1 MCNLPKFHDEKL
13 LVGVET
19 SDDAAVY
26 QINDEQAVIQTL
38 DFFTPV
44 VDDPYLFG
52 QIAAANSLSDVYA
65 MGGTPTLA
73 LNIVGFPTCLDIE
86 ILGEILRGGA
96 DKVKEAGAL
105 LVGGHSIN
113 DNEPKY
119 GLSVMGMVHPDAV
132 LKNANAKPG
141 DVLIL
146 TKPIGLGILN
156 TCMKEDMLSES
167 QMAGAIE
174 CMKTLNKDAA
184 LEMIKLAPN
193 ACTDITGFGLLGHVY
208 EMAEGSGVD
217 IDLYYDQI
225 PVLEGAVEFA
235 KMGMVPAGTYRN
247 RDHVGGGAVL
257 SETLPD
263 HASDILY
270 DPQTSGGLLISLPE
284 DKALTLLA
292 AYEGL
297 LNLPFALIGRVY
309 EESGRGAR
317 IRVLSEK
324 TLEERP

>member
-1 MCNLPKFHDEKL
+1 LCKLPKFSDERL

-26 QINDEQAVIQTL
+26 KINDEQAIIQTL

-65 MGGTPTLA
+65 MGGMPTLA

-96 DKVKEAGAL
+96 DKVIEAGAL

-113 DNEPKY
+113 DQEPKY

-132 LKNANAKPG
+132 LKNANAQAG

-156 TCMKEDMLSES
+156 TCMKEDMLSDS
-167 QMAGAIE
+167 QLNGAIE
-174 CMKTLNKDAA
+174 CMRTLNKDAA
-184 LEMIKLAPN
+184 IEMIKLKPN
-193 ACTDITGFGLLGHVY
+193 ACTDITGFGLLGHVF
-208 EMAEGSGVD
+208 EMAEGSNME
-217 IDLYYDQI
+217 IDLYFDQI
-225 PVLEGAVEFA
+225 PVLDGAIEFA
-235 KMGMVPAGTYRN
+235 EMGIIPAGTYRN
-247 RDHVGGGAVL
+247 RDHVGKGAWFD
-257 SETLPD
+257 TALPD
-263 HASDILY
+263 YASDLLY

-284 DKALTLLA
+284 DKGMALMA
-292 AYEGL
+292 AYENL
-297 LNLPFALIGRVY
+297 LNLPFALVGRVKNMSL
-309 EESGRGAR
+309 EDRKAR
-317 IRVLSEK
+317 IHILASEK
-324 TLEERP
+324 